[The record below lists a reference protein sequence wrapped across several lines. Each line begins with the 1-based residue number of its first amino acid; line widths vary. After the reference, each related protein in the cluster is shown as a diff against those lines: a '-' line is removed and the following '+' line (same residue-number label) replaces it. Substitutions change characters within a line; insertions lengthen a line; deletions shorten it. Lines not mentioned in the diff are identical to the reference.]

1 MLNGLEKAERARALH
16 AVRLLSQWTLSQ
28 LQWQPPQEGWLPL
41 LSPLLGLFYSSVE
54 HRGSG
59 QGKPL
64 SVRACSDS
72 VLGVIA
78 SLTPPGTFLDSL
90 YLCSWKPQRIFLE
103 FCSQRN
109 PPWLLGYQMF
119 KAATPLRKLFKATL
133 VLPWAN
139 KLCDTIFLIVT
150 LILALFRSGRRKHT
164 DSLA

>member
-1 MLNGLEKAERARALH
+1 MDIISAPVATTPGGAAPLAFSSSGSFLFLCRAQR
-16 AVRLLSQWTLSQ
+16 QWT
-28 LQWQPPQEGWLPL
+28 
-41 LSPLLGLFYSSVE
+41 
-54 HRGSG
+54 
-59 QGKPL
+59 GKATL
-64 SVRACSDS
+64 RACSDS